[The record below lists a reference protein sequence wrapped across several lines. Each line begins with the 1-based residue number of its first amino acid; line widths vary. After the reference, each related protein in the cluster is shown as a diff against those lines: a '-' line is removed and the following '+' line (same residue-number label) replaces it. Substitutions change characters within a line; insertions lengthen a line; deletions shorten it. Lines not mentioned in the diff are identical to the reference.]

1 MDMLVDMLTPLTPW
15 HWLALGLVLIGIEML
30 IGTFDLLWI
39 GTAALLTS
47 LIGVLPLPAMLQ
59 GWEAQVFI
67 FCALAVALVI
77 LGRTAFAG
85 LRKPPTSHPGLNR
98 RADSMIGQRGTVL
111 EGFVAGRGRVS
122 LGDTSWL
129 AVSESGDDFAVGD
142 VIVVVPGGV
151 LTTLRVNRA

>member
-1 MDMLVDMLTPLTPW
+1 MDMIVNFLTPLTPW
-15 HWLALGLVLIGIEML
+15 HWLAFGLVLIGIEML
-30 IGTFDLLWI
+30 VGTFDLLWI

-67 FCALAVALVI
+67 FCALAVVLVI

-98 RADSMIGQRGTVL
+98 RADSMVGQRGTVL

-129 AVSESGDDFAVGD
+129 AVSETGEDLAAGEV
-142 VIVVVPGGV
+142 VIVLPGGV
-151 LTTLRVNRA
+151 STTLKVSRA